1 MYRIASACFSLTLL
15 AANDAAAS
23 LCVENKSREVWLFTA
38 AIDNGARA
46 RATLAPDA
54 RLCVEG
60 NGPGTVAVF
69 ENVEELEGCSRRV
82 PGDSITRM
90 LDFPSIDLCAWE
102 GLPLK

>member
-1 MYRIASACFSLTLL
+1 MFRSALAYFSLTLF
-15 AANDAAAS
+15 AATDAAAS
-23 LCVENKSREVWLFTA
+23 LCVENKSREEWLFTA

-69 ENVEELEGCSRRV
+69 ASVEELEGCSRRV
-82 PGDSITRM
+82 PSDSIAQM
-90 LDFPSIDLCAWE
+90 LDFPGVDLCAWAAAPSE
-102 GLPLK
+102 